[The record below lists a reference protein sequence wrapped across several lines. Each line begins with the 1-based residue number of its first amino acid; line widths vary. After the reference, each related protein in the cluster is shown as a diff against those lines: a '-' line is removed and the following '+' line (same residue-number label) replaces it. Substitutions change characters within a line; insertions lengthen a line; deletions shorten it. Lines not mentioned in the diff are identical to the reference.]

1 MVKTPKHTFFRYF
14 YALVWV
20 VNGLLCKIFNLVPRH
35 QLIVERILKTD
46 EPRLFTII
54 IGIAE
59 CFMGVWIILNYKQ
72 KLSAMLQI
80 ITIATMN
87 IIEFILAPD
96 LLLWGKFN
104 ALFAFLFIL
113 LIYYTEFKLFK
124 QSAHLTHD

>member
-1 MVKTPKHTFFRYF
+1 MVKTPTHTFFRYF

-20 VNGLLCKIFNLVPRH
+20 VNGLICKIFNLVPRH
-35 QLIVERILKTD
+35 ELIVERILKTD
-46 EPRLFTII
+46 EPRLFTIL
-54 IGIAE
+54 IGVAE
-59 CFMGVWIILNYKQ
+59 CFMGVWLISNYKP
-72 KLSAMLQI
+72 KFSATLQI
-80 ITIATMN
+80 ITIGIMN

-104 ALFAFLFIL
+104 AFFALLFIL